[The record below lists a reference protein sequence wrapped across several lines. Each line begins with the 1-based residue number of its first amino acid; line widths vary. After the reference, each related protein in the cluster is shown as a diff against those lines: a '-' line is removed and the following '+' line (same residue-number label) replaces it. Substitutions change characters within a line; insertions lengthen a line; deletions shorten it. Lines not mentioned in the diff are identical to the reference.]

1 MALIFLKNNPRET
14 AQRWEVDEIG
24 KKSEKEEKKKKEII
38 K

>member
-24 KKSEKEEKKKKEII
+24 KKVKKKKKKKEII